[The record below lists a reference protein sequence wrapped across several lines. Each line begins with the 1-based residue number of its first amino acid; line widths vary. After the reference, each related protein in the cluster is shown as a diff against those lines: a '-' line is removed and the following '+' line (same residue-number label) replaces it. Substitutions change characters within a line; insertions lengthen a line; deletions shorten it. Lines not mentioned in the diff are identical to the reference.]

1 MPLPPTQHVLIIG
14 PGLGRS
20 DHTQNCARAAFEL
33 AKESDIGVVVD
44 ADGLFLVA
52 VSRRLTIRYAR
63 MGEPDNIA
71 DVREVDTLLVV
82 CLERPFGHPGLAW
95 DAPSRLDTEHHGI
108 QAVMRKDGQSRP
120 AASPFH
126 IFLLTKT

>member
-1 MPLPPTQHVLIIG
+1 LPSSPTQHVLIIG

-52 VSRRLTIRYAR
+52 VSRYLTIRYAR
-63 MGEPDNIA
+63 TGETDDVA
-71 DVREVDTLLVV
+71 DVKEVDMLWWCV
-82 CLERPFGHPGLAW
+82 
-95 DAPSRLDTEHHGI
+95 
-108 QAVMRKDGQSRP
+108 
-120 AASPFH
+120 
-126 IFLLTKT
+126 